1 LLVIIFTAESQ
12 RAQRIVIAIS
22 VAKKVEQYCL
32 NFTFQTQTRFKMKK
46 QLIFTLFSLL
56 AFTFSFSQTKVMTPE
71 QLIELQRVS
80 AVGLTTDGEH
90 VVYRTSTFDV
100 ETGERT
106 SQLYS
111 VSIENGA
118 IQMLDEVGDLV
129 KDKHMSP
136 DGEWKLVARDVKIEK
151 VTGTDFYDDVPKS
164 NVLIYDQLNYRHWD
178 TWEDGAYS
186 HVFLQS
192 ATDEDDEGTDL
203 MAGEPHDCPQKPFGG
218 DEDYIWSPDSK
229 KVLYVTK
236 KLSGTD
242 YAVSTNSDIYEYNLE
257 TKQTKNLTDYNEGY
271 DTQPAFSSNGTLAWL
286 QMKRDGYESDKNDI
300 IVRLSEG
307 DVNLTA
313 DWDGTVNGFI
323 WSDDG
328 SKIYFNAPVGGTV
341 HAFVIDVPK
350 KVKKFK
356 STPKQISEGQFDVN
370 GIIGQSDKHL
380 IVYRRDMNHATE
392 IYKLNVKSG
401 EMQQLSKANTEIYA
415 DIKLSNIE
423 KRIVKT
429 TDGKD
434 MVTWVIYPPD
444 FDPTKK
450 YPTLLYCQGGPQG
463 ALSQFYSFRWNFQ
476 LMAAQGYIVVAPN
489 RRGMP
494 GHGVE
499 WNEQISKDYGGQ
511 NMKDYLSAVDNIS
524 KEPYVDK
531 DRLGCV
537 GASYGGYSVF
547 YLAAIHEGRFKS
559 FISHDGIFN
568 WRSMYG
574 TTEELFFPNWD
585 LGGAYWD
592 KDNAAAQKSYSEF
605 NPVNFVDQWDTPI
618 LIIQGGKDF
627 RVPIG
632 QGLEAFQAAQLQG
645 IKSKLL
651 YFPEENHWVLSPQN
665 SLVWQR
671 EFFKW
676 LDETVKNVK

>member
-1 LLVIIFTAESQ
+1 
-12 RAQRIVIAIS
+12 
-22 VAKKVEQYCL
+22 
-32 NFTFQTQTRFKMKK
+32 MKK
-46 QLIFTLFSLL
+46 ILILTLCYTCMI
-56 AFTFSFSQTKVMTPE
+56 TFGISQSKVMTPE
-71 QLIELQRVS
+71 QLIELNRVS
-80 AVGLTTDGEH
+80 AVGLSNDGQR
-90 VVYRTSTFDV
+90 VIYQISTFDL
-100 ETGERT
+100 ETNER
-106 SQLYS
+106 SSKVFS
-111 VSIENGA
+111 VAVDGGDLKSLE
-118 IQMLDEVGDLV
+118 EVGKQV
-129 KDKHMSP
+129 NDKNVSP
-136 DGEWKLVARDVKIEK
+136 DGKWKLVAKDVKIQK
-151 VTGTDFYDDVPKS
+151 VSGSDHYEDVPKS
-164 NVLIYDQLNYRHWD
+164 DVYIYDQLNYRHWD

-192 ATDEDDEGTDL
+192 ATDAQDSGIDL
-203 MAGEPHDCPQKPFGG
+203 MKGEPFDCPQKPFGG

-236 KLSGTD
+236 KSAGTE

-257 TKQTKNLTDYNEGY
+257 TKQTPNLTENNKGY
-271 DTQPAFSSNGTLAWL
+271 DTHPAFSSKGTLAWL

-300 IVRLSEG
+300 IVRLPEG
-307 DVNLTA
+307 DVNLTK

-323 WSDDG
+323 WSKDG

-341 HAFVIDVPK
+341 HAFQIDIPNGTK
-350 KVKKFK
+350 IKPR
-356 STPKQISEGQFDVN
+356 PKQISKGQFDVN
-370 GIIGQSDKHL
+370 GIIGQSGNHL

-392 IYKLNVKSG
+392 IYNLNIETGDMK
-401 EMQQLSKANTEIYA
+401 QLSAANDEIYN
-415 DIKLSNIE
+415 DIKMSKIE
-423 KRIVKT
+423 KRMVKT

-476 LMAAQGYIVVAPN
+476 LMAANGYIVVAPN

-494 GHGVE
+494 GHGVQ

-511 NMKDYLSAVDNIS
+511 NMKDYLSAIDDVA

-547 YLAAIHEGRFKS
+547 YLASRHEGRFKS

-574 TTEELFFPNWD
+574 TTEELFFVNWD
-585 LGGAYWD
+585 IGGPYWD
-592 KDNAAAQKSYSEF
+592 KKNAAAQKSYAEF
-605 NPVNFVDQWDTPI
+605 NPINFVDKWDTPI
-618 LIIQGGKDF
+618 MIIQGGKDF

-645 IKSKLL
+645 IKSRLL
-651 YFPEENHWVLSPQN
+651 YFPEENHWVLSAQN

-671 EFFKW
+671 EFYKW
-676 LDETVKNVK
+676 LDETVKSVK